1 MNHNVMCIMKQ
12 YLLLFI
18 LCVILGGCRT
28 SVSSKPKDEVDPGTF
43 PQLSQTEGLYLDE
56 TLPI

>member
-1 MNHNVMCIMKQ
+1 MCIMKQ

-28 SVSSKPKDEVDPGTF
+28 SVSSKPKDKVDLGTF
-43 PQLSQTEGLYLDE
+43 PQLSQAEGLYPDE
-56 TLPI
+56 ALPI

>member
-1 MNHNVMCIMKQ
+1 MCIMKQ

-28 SVSSKPKDEVDPGTF
+28 SVSSKPKDKADPGTF
-43 PQLSQTEGLYLDE
+43 PQLSQAEGSYLDKA
-56 TLPI
+56 LSI